1 MFLDI
6 NGNRVQT
13 KKEMNVLGII
23 FDSKL
28 QWTTQVTNTITKVN
42 KALNAISLIKRYFG
56 QDKLIKLVT
65 ANFYSKLYY
74 NSEVWQ
80 IPTLNQSLKNK
91 LQAASARALK
101 VCAKTNDMWML
112 SFKDLHEMAGR
123 ATPNRLAKYK
133 MSLQLYK
140 TVVHRC
146 PTSEWVSITFNVI
159 NTSRQSNFAINS
171 TNRLRVGYNS
181 LSNRLSYLNGLID
194 LNWLNISFDSYK
206 MKCKKLFL

>member
-1 MFLDI
+1 MIVFFIYEGKSLPI
-6 NGNRVQT
+6 S
-13 KKEMNVLGII
+13 VLGII

-56 QDKLIKLVT
+56 QDELIKLVT

-80 IPTLNQSLKNK
+80 IPTLNQSLRNK
-91 LQAASARALK
+91 LLAASARALK

-133 MSLQLYK
+133 MAPQLYK
-140 TVVHRC
+140 TVEHRC

-159 NTSRQSNFAINS
+159 NTSRQTNFAINS
-171 TNRLRVGYNS
+171 TNRLRVGYS
-181 LSNRLSYLNGLID
+181 LLSNRLSYLNGLID
-194 LNWLNISFDSYK
+194 LNWLSLSFDSYK
-206 MKCKKLFL
+206 IKCKKLFL

>member
-28 QWTTQVTNTITKVN
+28 QWTTQVTNTITKAN
-42 KALNAISLIKRYFG
+42 KALNAISLIKRYFS
-56 QDKLIKLVT
+56 QDELIKLVT

-140 TVVHRC
+140 TVEHRC

-194 LNWLNISFDSYK
+194 LNWLNLSFDSYK